1 MTERNLR
8 VAGSQMLVGTDVQA
22 NVDRIIDAL
31 DWAAGEAAEIL
42 LTPENCEGM
51 PTRY

>member
-8 VAGSQMLVGTDVQA
+8 VTGSQMSVGTDVQA

-31 DWAAGEAAEIL
+31 ESLVEFA
-42 LTPENCEGM
+42 
-51 PTRY
+51 

>member
-1 MTERNLR
+1 MTERHLR

-31 DWAAGEAAEIL
+31 DWAVGEAGEIL
-42 LTPENCEGM
+42 LAPENCEGM

>member
-1 MTERNLR
+1 MTERNLL
-8 VAGSQMLVGTDVQA
+8 VAGSQMSVGAYVQA

-31 DWAAGEAAEIL
+31 DWAVGEAGEIL